1 MRIIRINKGTLWGR
15 EKRFE
20 ILDGFW
26 GGTPL
31 IAARREKKGI
41 TEFCSYN
48 IQKILNQLIPLRA
61 PMGLGRLCGNR
72 NPALTRFLRRNILL
86 GKRLPRCLTT
96 HRASVFLN
104 VLAPN
109 NFATPFGFL
118 RSNFF
123 LGKMATGSFSGKTP

>member
-1 MRIIRINKGTLWGR
+1 VRIIRTNKGTLWGR

-31 IAARREKKGI
+31 IAARRGETGL

-72 NPALTRFLRRNILL
+72 NPALTQFWRLIILL
-86 GKRLPRCLTT
+86 GKRLPLCLTT

-109 NFATPFGFL
+109 NFATQFGFL
-118 RSNFF
+118 RLNFF
-123 LGKMATGSFSGKTP
+123 LGKLATGSLSGKTP

>member
-72 NPALTRFLRRNILL
+72 NPALTRFFAAKYFARKALAALFNDASSQ
-86 GKRLPRCLTT
+86 RL
-96 HRASVFLN
+96 S
-104 VLAPN
+104 
-109 NFATPFGFL
+109 
-118 RSNFF
+118 
-123 LGKMATGSFSGKTP
+123 